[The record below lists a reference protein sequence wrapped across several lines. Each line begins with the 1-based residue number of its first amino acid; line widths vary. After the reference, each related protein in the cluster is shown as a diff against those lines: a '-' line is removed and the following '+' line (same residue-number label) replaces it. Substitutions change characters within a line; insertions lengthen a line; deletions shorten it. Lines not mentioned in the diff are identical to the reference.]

1 MRRSIKCHLKNFST
15 LWLLKG
21 LWNSNGWMKH
31 HPPYRYS
38 KIWCFGETECCLTH
52 WSKIYRTCPQWLRP
66 GDQRKIYISFILLKP
81 IILVNKDDKQHVCTS
96 VSTCKQWF
104 DFPTMNPLSNC
115 LRSNLLC
122 RMEEAEPAQHFNA
135 CHRAGLDVH
144 CFIVPFMQ
152 LFPLLWLSTHFM
164 YSRRCCTTNYFYHG
178 LILRWLPDNNHNAVL
193 CVGREGESQ
202 SFQENKKWKEKHHVK
217 GLERRQSRC

>member
-1 MRRSIKCHLKNFST
+1 MNETPSSLQIFQDLVFWWDRVLSDTLVQNLPDVST
-15 LWLLKG
+15 VV
-21 LWNSNGWMKH
+21 
-31 HPPYRYS
+31 
-38 KIWCFGETECCLTH
+38 ET
-52 WSKIYRTCPQWLRP
+52 WWPLRP
-66 GDQRKIYISFILLKP
+66 QRKIYISFILLKP

-152 LFPLLWLSTHFM
+152 LFSLLWLSTHFM
-164 YSRRCCTTNYFYHG
+164 YSSRCCTTNYFYHG

-193 CVGREGESQ
+193 YVGREGESQ